1 MHTPFIIDTIRTP
14 IARGKAGGAFS
25 ALHPVELLAL
35 TLKALVARNGI
46 DPGEIDDVLIGCVGQ
61 VGEQSNNPGRMAL
74 LAAGFPS
81 HVPASTVE
89 RKCGSSQQ
97 AVHFAAQGIAAGAYD
112 LVIAGGIESMSQ
124 VPLGSARMG
133 KDMYGP
139 TLQSRHAP
147 GLVSQGV
154 SAELIAAKWGIT
166 REEMDAYSAQ
176 SHQRAAACAADGRFA
191 REIIP
196 VEWDGQCVSR
206 DETIRPGTSVAA
218 LAELKPSFP
227 TPELSERFPELRWGI
242 TAGNSSQLGD
252 GASAML
258 LASERMAA
266 RLGLRPRARF
276 AGFDVVG
283 DDLLLMLTAPIPA
296 TRRVLRKAGLRL
308 QDIDQFEVNEAFA
321 SVPLAWLRENDL
333 DPARLNPRGG
343 AIALGHPLGASGT
356 RLMTTLLC
364 GLEDTGGRYGLQT
377 MCEGG
382 GMANATIIER
392 V

>member
-1 MHTPFIIDTIRTP
+1 
-14 IARGKAGGAFS
+14 
-25 ALHPVELLAL
+25 
-35 TLKALVARNGI
+35 
-46 DPGEIDDVLIGCVGQ
+46 
-61 VGEQSNNPGRMAL
+61 
-74 LAAGFPS
+74 
-81 HVPASTVE
+81 
-89 RKCGSSQQ
+89 
-97 AVHFAAQGIAAGAYD
+97 
-112 LVIAGGIESMSQ
+112 
-124 VPLGSARMG
+124 
-133 KDMYGP
+133 
-139 TLQSRHAP
+139 
-147 GLVSQGV
+147 V

-321 SVPLAWLRENDL
+321 SVPVSWLKDTGA
-333 DPARLNPRGG
+333 DPDRLNVHGG
-343 AIALGHPLGASGT
+343 AIALGHPLGA
-356 RLMTTLLC
+356 
-364 GLEDTGGRYGLQT
+364 TGAIRAATVVHALQRRQLKYGMVT
-377 MCEGG
+377 MCV
-382 GMANATIIER
+382 GMGQGAAGIIER